1 MDYTDIILIE
11 DNLQDTEMII
21 DAFKE
26 HNIICKVHVLND
38 GAGAL
43 EYFFG
48 PQGCIHEAP
57 TQFPKLILLDLK
69 LPKVDGLDVLKRL
82 KSDEQTRQIPVAVFT
97 SSSEDLVR
105 IECYALGANS
115 YSVKPLDS
123 ELFSRRVA
131 DIGSYWLVRNRT
143 IYD

>member
-11 DNLQDTEMII
+11 DNLQDIEMIL

-26 HNIICKVHVLND
+26 HNMLYKVHVLND

-43 EYFFG
+43 DYFFG
-48 PQGCIHEAP
+48 PLGCIYGAS

-69 LPKVDGLDVLKRL
+69 LPKVNGFDVLKRI

-97 SSSEDLVR
+97 STNEDLGR
-105 IECYALGANS
+105 EQCYALGANS
-115 YSVKPLDS
+115 YTVKPLDS
-123 ELFSRRVA
+123 EVFSRSIA
-131 DIGSYWLVRNRT
+131 DIGSYWLGKNKS
-143 IYD
+143 